1 MYVGMPR
8 KLRIE
13 YSGAMYHVM
22 SRGDRREKIYLDD
35 VDRQDFIKTL
45 AEACQKTNWQVH
57 AYCLMPNHYH
67 LVLETPEPN
76 LVAGMKWLQGIH
88 PALGLILGLPVS
100 AIVTWVLLPSAKRDS
115 NLWKFGY
122 LCSMNTAPEPVRFD
136 VDKLKPVLHDK
147 IECIDGRHLALLN
160 RHQSLV
166 TSAAT

>member
-1 MYVGMPR
+1 MPGRLITSWRAATRGGRPEDERDR
-8 KLRIE
+8 KLWLETLGKACEKTGWRIH
-13 YSGAMYHVM
+13 AWVM
-22 SRGDRREKIYLDD
+22 M
-35 VDRQDFIKTL
+35 
-45 AEACQKTNWQVH
+45 N
-57 AYCLMPNHYH
+57 NHYH
-67 LVLETPEPN
+67 LLLETPEPN

-88 PALGLILGLPVS
+88 PALGLILALPVS

-115 NLWKFGY
+115 NLWKFDY